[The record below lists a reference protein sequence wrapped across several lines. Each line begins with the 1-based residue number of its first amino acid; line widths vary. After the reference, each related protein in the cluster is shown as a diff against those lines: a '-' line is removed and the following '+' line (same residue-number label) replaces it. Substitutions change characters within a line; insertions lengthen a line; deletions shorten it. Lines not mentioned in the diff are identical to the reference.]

1 MKIVP
6 VCEAIGMVLCHD
18 LTEIVPGKFKG
29 VAFKKG
35 HIIKAEDVDKL
46 LDIGKRN
53 IYVWDMKEGILHE
66 NEAATRMARASVG
79 LGIELTSPKEGKVS
93 LKAKQKGLLKINVK
107 ALDRINE
114 IEETMFATLHTDIV
128 VDSERIV
135 GGTRIIPLV
144 VDESKIIEIENI
156 CKQEGPVVEILPL
169 KPMKVGVITT
179 GSEIYTG
186 RIKDKFGPVIIDKL
200 EELGGHVLK
209 QIFVSDSVDMI
220 KDAVKELLDL
230 KVDMILATGGMS
242 VDPDDV
248 TPTGIK
254 DAGGNI
260 ITYGAP
266 TLPGAMFLMAYI
278 DEDIPILGLP
288 GCVMYSKRTIF
299 DLILPRI
306 MAGEKIDK
314 KSIRRLGHGGL
325 CCSCEVCTFP
335 NCSFGK
341 W

>member
-1 MKIVP
+1 MKVVP
-6 VCEAIGMVLCHD
+6 VREAIGMVLCHD
-18 LTEIVPGKFKG
+18 ITQIIPGKFKG

-35 HIIKAEDVDKL
+35 HVIQGEDVDKL

-53 IYVWDMKEGILHE
+53 IYVWDLKEGFLHE
-66 NEAATRMARASVG
+66 NDAAMRMAKAAISNR
-79 LGIELTSPKEGKVS
+79 IDLTLPKEGKVS

-107 ALDRINE
+107 ALDKIND
-114 IEETMFATLHTDIV
+114 IEDTMFATLHTDIV
-128 VDSERIV
+128 VESEMVV

-144 VDESKIIEIENI
+144 TEETKVVQIEEI
-156 CKQEGPVVEILPL
+156 CKKEGPVVEILPL

-200 EELGGHVLK
+200 EELGGCVEK
-209 QIFVSDSVDMI
+209 QILVSDSVDMI
-220 KDAVKELLDL
+220 KDAIDELLKL

-254 DAGGNI
+254 NAGGNI

-278 DEDIPILGLP
+278 NDIPIMGLP

-299 DLILPRI
+299 DLILPRV

-314 KSIRRLGHGGL
+314 KSIRRLGHSGL
-325 CCSCEVCTFP
+325 CCNCDVCNFP